1 MGGSGDALAGDPIA
15 RAMGGRQLLRR
26 RPELAAVTARRL
38 GGTAIEHVAAAG
50 VGRLVAVERAN
61 AQRGLLLCRH
71 VLGVLQVRLH
81 HGQHLYGQGLE
92 VCVLRLG
99 LGLLKQLLDGFVVAD
114 ARLLDVAA
122 VESVTR

>member
-38 GGTAIEHVAAAG
+38 GGTAIEHVA

-81 HGQHLYGQGLE
+81 HGQHLYCQGLE

-99 LGLLKQLLDGFVVAD
+99 LGLLEQLLDGFVVAD